1 MTSER
6 QAEAKRML
14 ARGRSDLE
22 IERMIF
28 PLLTEVTRCRN
39 VFVGQMLPEIVAMAL
54 ANVR

>member
-1 MTSER
+1 
-6 QAEAKRML
+6 ML